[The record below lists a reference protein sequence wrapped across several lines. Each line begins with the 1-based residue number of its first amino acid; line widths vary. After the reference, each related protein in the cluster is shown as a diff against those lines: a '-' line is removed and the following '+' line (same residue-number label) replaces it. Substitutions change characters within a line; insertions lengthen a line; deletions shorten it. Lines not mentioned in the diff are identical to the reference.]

1 MKRQELTVEDL
12 IAMPLRIKLLLTK
25 CDTAWEGLG
34 AYLAFIQ
41 EPERLS
47 SVKEKA
53 ELPHTLAE
61 PSSSPTLPKT
71 HFLQNKIQS
80 FNGPA

>member
-1 MKRQELTVEDL
+1 
-12 IAMPLRIKLLLTK
+12 MPLRIKLLLTK

-61 PSSSPTLPKT
+61 PSSSPPCQRPISFRIKYSLSMALPD
-71 HFLQNKIQS
+71 L
-80 FNGPA
+80 GL